1 MVSIQRPHRTVHRKP
16 QPCCLTRTDPKW
28 TLPHVG
34 KHRVRKTRREL
45 AGRALAGLF
54 YATSGAL
61 LIASTTTTP
70 ANADVNWDA
79 VAACESG
86 GNWGIS
92 TGNGFF
98 GGLQFTLSTWRANGG
113 TGMPN
118 QATRAEQ
125 IRVANNVLNTQGIG
139 AWPIC
144 GKRAGTP
151 AKATVATKPAP
162 APTYTGPVTTYT
174 VQLNDT
180 LANIA
185 TTHHTGWE
193 QLYAMNRGTVT
204 NPNLILPGQTLKVPA

>member
-1 MVSIQRPHRTVHRKP
+1 M
-16 QPCCLTRTDPKW
+16 
-28 TLPHVG
+28 G
-34 KHRVRKTRREL
+34 KHSERRPRRDL
-45 AGRALAGLF
+45 AGRAIAGLF
-54 YATSGAL
+54 FATSGAL
-61 LIASTTTTP
+61 VTAGAATP
-70 ANADVNWDA
+70 PADADVNWDA

-125 IRVANNVLNTQGIG
+125 IRVANNVLRTQGFG
-139 AWPIC
+139 AWPVC

-151 AKATVATKPAP
+151 AKTTVAAKPAP
-162 APTYTGPVTTYT
+162 APSYTGPVTTYT
-174 VQLNDT
+174 VQLGDT

-185 TTHHTGWE
+185 NAHGTGWE
-193 QLYAMNRGTVT
+193 QLYAINRGTLS
-204 NPNLILPGQTLKVPA
+204 NPNLILPGQTLKIPK